1 MSDFP
6 TIVILAIAA
15 GLDYAIGD
23 PWNWL
28 HPVQVMGWVITK
40 FTQPVLRYLK
50 SPLSQKLAGIWV
62 GLILVI
68 GSGLV
73 SWLMVAAVKTMTV
86 QLPFHGIICVGLQSI
101 LLASCFAA
109 RSLRAAA
116 EDVQEAL
123 QRGDLPTSRQRLSQY
138 VGRDTEQLSKPE
150 IERAIVETITENA
163 IDGMMAPLF
172 YGIIGLLI
180 PAVGSVPLAWAYKAA
195 STLDSM
201 IGYRE
206 APYTHIGWFSAKL
219 EDVLTW
225 LPCRLSVITV
235 ALLSGQPRRVWQIC
249 RRDAIHDPS
258 PNAGWSECAYA
269 VALGVQLGGVNQ
281 YGGKVKHKPTLGDP
295 ISPITSETI
304 ERALTITRHAV
315 FLWLGLTFILFIIR
329 AIFWQ

>member
-1 MSDFP
+1 MSDFQ

-40 FTQPVLRYLK
+40 LTQPVLRYFK
-50 SPLSQKLAGIWV
+50 SPLSQKLAGILV

-73 SWLMVAAVKTMTV
+73 SWLMVAAVKV
-86 QLPFHGIICVGLQSI
+86 WSEQLPFHGIIFVGLQSI

-116 EDVQEAL
+116 EDVQEPL

-138 VGRDTEQLSKPE
+138 VGRDTEHLSKPE

-235 ALLSGQPRRVWQIC
+235 AILSGQPRRVWQIC
-249 RRDAIHDPS
+249 RRDAINDPS

-281 YGGKVKHKPTLGDP
+281 YRGKVKHKPTLGDP
-295 ISPITSETI
+295 IDPITSETI
-304 ERALTITRHAV
+304 EGALAITRNSI
-315 FLWLGLTFILFIIR
+315 FLWLVATFIIFIIR